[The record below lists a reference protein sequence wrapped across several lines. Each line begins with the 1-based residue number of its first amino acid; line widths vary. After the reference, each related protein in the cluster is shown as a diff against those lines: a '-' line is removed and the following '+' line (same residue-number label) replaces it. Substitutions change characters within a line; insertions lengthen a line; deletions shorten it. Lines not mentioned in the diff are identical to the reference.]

1 MFDKKR
7 YYSLSKDLDY
17 LGVFT
22 MTISCIIFALIG
34 FLLFKVPGI
43 FCGLVLGILV
53 GYFPYLKIQIKVE
66 EMRMMIEIHD
76 NLKELNNKENHEL
89 ENKIWHIIKSVL

>member
-7 YYSLSKDLDY
+7 FYSLSKDLDFW
-17 LGVFT
+17 GVLA
-22 MTISCIIFALIG
+22 MTLSCIIFALIG
-34 FLLFKVPGI
+34 FVLFKVPGI
-43 FCGLVLGILV
+43 FFGLVLGILA

-89 ENKIWHIIKSVL
+89 ENKI